1 MKNLTILSLLFTI
14 LTSASVYAQE
24 GQTNQ
29 KVVYNRDATFPGG
42 QEAMDKFLNENM
54 QYPQE
59 SIDKNEQGV
68 ISVMMTVN
76 ADGSITDVFAG
87 QNDTPLLAQEA
98 VRLVKSMPNWEPAL
112 MNGTAIKQQVFTPIP
127 FILGR

>member
-1 MKNLTILSLLFTI
+1 MKNLTILTLLFTI
-14 LTSASVYAQE
+14 LTSASALAQE

-29 KVVYNRDATFPGG
+29 KVTYNRDATFPGG

-76 ADGSITDVFAG
+76 ADGTITDVFAG